1 MAIIY
6 TYPTKATPAN
16 DDLILISDSA
26 DGNSTKQVK
35 ISSLPGGAASGV
47 SSVTAFTTSDFGKE
61 GIVTTPTT
69 GAVKVGINILPLTDL
84 STGAL
89 GSDLLFVVDDP
100 SGTPINKKISIDN
113 FFSTAGLITNSSIN
127 YSVKLPS
134 AVGTANQILK
144 LPSTIGATPHQL
156 VWADDTGGGG
166 GGVTTL
172 NTLSGAVTLTGGS
185 GITLGLSGNAISI
198 TASGGGSGTVTG
210 SGTANKVTKWSTEG
224 TGIQDSLITDD
235 GTDVKIDKLT
245 ILKGDGTQNG
255 VAGKLQLNC
264 SNNSHYVELMGPVH
278 SGGVSYS
285 LQFPKTIGTANQVL
299 KLPASPGASNLLVWG
314 DAGGGVTN
322 VTGTAPV
329 EVSTG
334 LTPVVSMPIATTSA
348 SGYLTTVDWN
358 KFNDKVA
365 SVIGTAPIV
374 AASGAGA
381 TTTVSLANTAV
392 TSGSYTNT
400 NLTVDAQGRITSASN
415 GSGGSSSLGFTP
427 LSIYAADDDTDP
439 SYTYY
444 SLLVCDV
451 DITVTNAKVF
461 VRSGTSAIYA
471 ALYST
476 TTGNLQTS
484 AFTRLATF
492 NKTTGVAVGMNIL
505 PAVGTVNLTAG
516 QTIMLGFSSA
526 SQMVGG
532 VGVNSIQLNVQSA
545 SLTSDFPADPTSA
558 IEGLLTAG
566 RKVAIH
572 FYAS

>member
-6 TYPTKATPAN
+6 TYPVKTTPAN

-100 SGTPINKKISIDN
+100 SGIPKNKKISIDN
-113 FFSTAGLITNSSIN
+113 FFSTVGLITNSSIN
-127 YSVKLPS
+127 YTVKLPNT
-134 AVGTANQILK
+134 VGTANQILK
-144 LPSTIGATPHQL
+144 LPSTIGSTPHQL

-172 NTLSGAVTLTGGS
+172 NTLSGAVTLAGGS

-210 SGTANKVTKWSTEG
+210 SGTANKVTKWSTGG
-224 TGIQDSLITDD
+224 TGIENSLITDD
-235 GTDVKIDKLT
+235 GSSVSIDKLT
-245 ILKGDGTQNG
+245 VLKGAGSIN
-255 VAGKLQLNC
+255 GKLQLNC
-264 SNNSHYVELMGPVH
+264 SANSHYVELMGPVH

-285 LQFPKTIGTANQVL
+285 LQFPNTIGTANQVL

-314 DAGGGVTN
+314 DAAGGVTSI
-322 VTGTAPV
+322 TGTAPV
-329 EVSTG
+329 EITSG

-348 SGYLTTVDWN
+348 SGYLTTADWN
-358 KFNDKVA
+358 KFNNKIT
-365 SVIGTAPIV
+365 SVTGTAPIV
-374 AASGAGA
+374 ATSGA
-381 TTTVSLANTAV
+381 TTVISLANTAV

-427 LSIYAADDDTDP
+427 LSIYAADNDTDT

-526 SQMVGG
+526 SQMMGG

-545 SLTSDFPADPTSA
+545 SLTSDFPADPSSV
-558 IEGLLTAG
+558 IEGLVTAG